1 MGLHSDMFVMFVF
14 SVSQVR
20 RLLGGEKLSSKHEN
34 KNRRVLTVQ
43 DPSYHLIRR
52 MGATCNLTFYFV
64 FYLK

>member
-20 RLLGGEKLSSKHEN
+20 RLLGGEKLSSKNEN

-52 MGATCNLTFYFV
+52 R
-64 FYLK
+64 